1 MIDVTKT
8 VREITYNGTIIP
20 LLGSGDNPIKVSTDA
35 EMESYLRDD
44 KYLGVYIKFIGDSS
58 SKYLKDQVYCVAKE
72 GVDSKFYLLES
83 LTNPASSA
91 EVLEGFECYD
101 DEGKKLVGKRESENN
116 KIRPLIERNITSL
129 NFDNYK
135 DVEVIGPSAFRNCYN
150 LQNVNFSSSI
160 REIGDEAF
168 QNCTTLRD
176 IHIPNTVKT
185 MGNNV
190 FDGCTSLLNVML
202 SNATDTIGN
211 FTFNGCTSL
220 AQIAIPE
227 GIKKL
232 GSKSFMGCSALKK
245 IIIPNTVTEIGT
257 YCFQACNKLT
267 AVELPSGLENLLE
280 GAFRDCSLLQECKIN
295 DSLMAISDYDFY
307 NCKAMT
313 AIVIPASITKI
324 GTYAFY
330 GTGLKTVFYKGTQT
344 QWSNIS
350 KGSNNTPLTNATVV
364 YEFDGQER
372 TYTFVTNCDEI
383 LEPVTGYYVTQPK
396 KLSKDLHIFEGWYTT
411 EDFSGNPVSFPYS
424 SKTNLV
430 LYAKWREASET
441 EIWDSHG
448 DTFDDAYD
456 AVVGQTYR
464 VNIATSGAGKY
475 FKFVPTSTRSYTFK
489 STVATTQID
498 TYGYLYNS
506 SHNQL
511 VSNDDSGGNR
521 QFYFTYNCTAGATY
535 YLRAACYGSGTGIY
549 NVIIT

>member
-72 GVDSKFYLLES
+72 GVNSKFYLLES

-160 REIGDEAF
+160 REIGNEAF

-211 FTFNGCTSL
+211 FTFNLAGMRQSIAVAILLAGLVLYDKIERVLPKYIVIASSIYLAFSFHYTAGVCVLILPLLWFSRRTFPIDNKLAKIFLMVLPIVIMVSTKYVANVVNYFMITKYEHYETSF
-220 AQIAIPE
+220 
-227 GIKKL
+227 GD
-232 GSKSFMGCSALKK
+232 SNVVSY
-245 IIIPNTVTEIGT
+245 IIIP
-257 YCFQACNKLT
+257 YCMYLYTLFLFYRSNSSDWKTNFCFYCSIVHMCVAACTLYIPMLARFEYYFSMPLMCLIANLT
-267 AVELPSGLENLLE
+267 MELPLSK
-280 GAFRDCSLLQECKIN
+280 RKIFVF
-295 DSLMAISDYDFY
+295 AISLVCMAFFLIS
-307 NCKAMT
+307 T
-313 AIVIPASITKI
+313 PGGTLKI
-324 GTYAFY
+324 DNY
-330 GTGLKTVFYKGTQT
+330 
-344 QWSNIS
+344 
-350 KGSNNTPLTNATVV
+350 
-364 YEFDGQER
+364 
-372 TYTFVTNCDEI
+372 
-383 LEPVTGYYVTQPK
+383 
-396 KLSKDLHIFEGWYTT
+396 
-411 EDFSGNPVSFPYS
+411 SF
-424 SKTNLV
+424 
-430 LYAKWREASET
+430 
-441 EIWDSHG
+441 
-448 DTFDDAYD
+448 F
-456 AVVGQTYR
+456 
-464 VNIATSGAGKY
+464 
-475 FKFVPTSTRSYTFK
+475 
-489 STVATTQID
+489 
-498 TYGYLYNS
+498 
-506 SHNQL
+506 
-511 VSNDDSGGNR
+511 
-521 QFYFTYNCTAGATY
+521 
-535 YLRAACYGSGTGIY
+535 
-549 NVIIT
+549 